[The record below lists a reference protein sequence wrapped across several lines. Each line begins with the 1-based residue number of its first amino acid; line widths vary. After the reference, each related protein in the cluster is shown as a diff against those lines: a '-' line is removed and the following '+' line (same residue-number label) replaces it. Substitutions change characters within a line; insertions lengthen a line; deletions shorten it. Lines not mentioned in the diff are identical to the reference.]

1 MISIKPLVF
10 DVLKKIGII
19 FFIYTICRLL
29 FYILNKNSF
38 QDLPSSELLPIFVYG
53 LRFDA
58 FSICTT
64 NSLYILLAILPFKFQ
79 QKKSYSKF
87 IFYLFIIINA
97 ISILLN
103 FIDFSYFPYT
113 KKRTTYEV
121 THLIFGGQTEFI
133 KLIPHFLIQSW
144 YLIIIYTFIIYFVI
158 KTYSQFEKTKQIIL
172 IPIRFNTILTS
183 SLIFLSASSITILG
197 IRGGLQRVPIM
208 LIDAALYTSQKNIPI
223 VINTSF
229 SLIKSSELNQIESL
243 SFYKED
249 ELKTYCTQII
259 PADTGHFKNLNVC
272 IIILES
278 FSKEF
283 TKAGNHKSYTPF
295 LDSLISKSTYCS
307 NSFANGKTSL
317 NGLTSIVS
325 SMPTFMSDPY
335 INSSYANNKLESLPL
350 LLKEKGYHTSFFHGA
365 TNGSMNFN
373 AFSKSAGYDV
383 YYGRTEYNNDEDY
396 DGQWGIFDE
405 PFLLNMASEISK
417 YKEPFLTTVFTLSS
431 HNPYKIPNKHK
442 GKFPKGNIENLE
454 ALGYADYSLRQFFN
468 AAKKTDWF
476 KNTLFVLSADHT
488 AISNDAFYNNS
499 VGQYAI
505 PILFYQPNQEPK
517 VIPQTM
523 QQIDIMP
530 TILDILNYDKPYY
543 AFGNS
548 IYSKKTKPAIYF
560 NEPFYHLINDS
571 ITYIFNDFKV
581 IEAYNYKKDN
591 LLSKSIMGENKKE
604 ELEMTN
610 YMKAYIQSYNNDI
623 ITNNTHYKKAN

>member
-10 DVLKKIGII
+10 DVFKKIGIV
-19 FFIYTICRLL
+19 FLIYTICRFL
-29 FYILNKNSF
+29 FYIINKNSF
-38 QDLPSSELLPIFVYG
+38 QDLPPSEFLPIFVYG

-87 IFYLFIIINA
+87 ILYLFIIINSLA
-97 ISILLN
+97 ILLN

-144 YLIIIYTFIIYFVI
+144 YLIVIYTFIIYFVI
-158 KTYSQFEKTKQIIL
+158 KTYNHFEKTKEIIL
-172 IPIRFNTILTS
+172 IPIRSNSILTS
-183 SLIFLSASSITILG
+183 SLIFLSASSLTILG
-197 IRGGLQRVPIM
+197 IRGGLQKVPIM

-229 SLIKSSELNQIESL
+229 SLIKSSELTQIEPL
-243 SFYKED
+243 SFFKEN

-259 PADTGHFKNLNVC
+259 PADTGNFKNLNVC

-373 AFSKSAGYDV
+373 AFAKSAGYDI
-383 YYGRTEYNNDEDY
+383 YFGRTEYNNDTDY

-405 PFLLNMASEISK
+405 PFLLNMAWEISK

-431 HNPYKIPNKHK
+431 HNPYKIPNKYK

-468 AAKKTDWF
+468 EVKNRDWY

-505 PILFYQPNQEPK
+505 PILFYRPNQQPIVLTK
-517 VIPQTM
+517 TVQQT
-523 QQIDIMP
+523 DIMP

-543 AFGNS
+543 AFGKS
-548 IYSKKTKPAIYF
+548 ILSAKSNPVVYYNAPY
-560 NEPFYHLINDS
+560 YHLINDS
-571 ITYIFNDFKV
+571 MMYIFNEYKV
-581 IEAYNYKKDN
+581 IEAYKYRNDSM
-591 LLSKSIMGENKKE
+591 LSKPLQGLYLKE
-604 ELEMTN
+604 ETIVTN
-610 YMKAYIQSYNNDI
+610 YIKALTQSYNNDI
-623 ITNNTHYKKAN
+623 IANKTYYKK

>member
-19 FFIYTICRLL
+19 FFMYTICRFL
-29 FYILNKNSF
+29 FYIINKNSF
-38 QDLPSSELLPIFVYG
+38 QDLPPSELLAIFVYG

-87 IFYLFIIINA
+87 IFFLFILINSLA
-97 ISILLN
+97 ILLN

-158 KTYSQFEKTKQIIL
+158 KTYNQFEKTKQIIL
-172 IPIRFNTILTS
+172 IPIRSISILTS
-183 SLIFLSASSITILG
+183 SLIFLLASSLTILG
-197 IRGGLQRVPIM
+197 IRGGLQKVPIM

-229 SLIKSSELNQIESL
+229 SLIKSSELTQIEPL
-243 SFYKED
+243 SFFKEN

-259 PADTGHFKNLNVC
+259 PADTGNFKNLNVC

-373 AFSKSAGYDV
+373 AFAKSAGYDI
-383 YYGRTEYNNDEDY
+383 YFGRTEYNNDTDY

-468 AAKKTDWF
+468 EAKKRDWY

-505 PILFYQPNQEPK
+505 PILFYRPNQQPIVLTK
-517 VIPQTM
+517 TVQQT
-523 QQIDIMP
+523 DIMP

-543 AFGNS
+543 AFGKS
-548 IYSKKTKPAIYF
+548 ILSPKSIPVVYYNAPY
-560 NEPFYHLINDS
+560 YHLINDS
-571 ITYIFNDFKV
+571 MIYIFNEYKV
-581 IEAYNYKKDN
+581 IEAYKYRNDSM
-591 LLSKSIMGENKKE
+591 LSKPLQGLYLKE
-604 ELEMTN
+604 ETIVTN
-610 YMKAYIQSYNNDI
+610 YIKALTQSYNNDI
-623 ITNNTHYKKAN
+623 IANKTYYNK